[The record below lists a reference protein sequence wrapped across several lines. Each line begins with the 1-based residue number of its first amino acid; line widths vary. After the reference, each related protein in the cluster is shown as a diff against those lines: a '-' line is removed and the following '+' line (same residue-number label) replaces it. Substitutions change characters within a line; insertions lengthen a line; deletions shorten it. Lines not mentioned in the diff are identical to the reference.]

1 MKTVVSSD
9 FAVDDIHQVRQQSF
23 LSYKNKNDERKSD
36 SSADPM
42 LKAVKV
48 LGTWL
53 S

>member
-23 LSYKNKNDERKSD
+23 LSYFTKNKNDERKSD

-42 LKAVKV
+42 LKAV
-48 LGTWL
+48 
-53 S
+53 